1 MEAKIKNK
9 KRIKIIANG
18 LSILI
23 VVVVLIWAVVSFF
36 QLGEKGYTND
46 AQVEEFINPVSS
58 RISGYV
64 SEIRYREHQAVKS
77 GDTLVILDRREFMI
91 QREQAL
97 SNLLEAQSGSAV
109 VSAGLNT
116 AQNNILVAKSN
127 LAELK
132 ARLDN
137 AEDNLKRYGNLL
149 EKDAVTKYQ
158 YDQVKTEQLALQAKY
173 NSLIGQDK
181 SSQLTSAE
189 AGQRVGVSAATLKR
203 AQAQLD
209 MADLN
214 LSYTIITAPYDGTMG
229 RMLLQEG
236 QLIQASQAIGTIV
249 KGDEKWITA
258 NYKERD
264 AAKLIVGERVNI
276 RVDALAGLKLSGTIT
291 AISAAT
297 GAKYSNIPID
307 NSAGNFVK
315 VEQRIPV
322 RIDFD
327 KGTEP
332 TIKNLRAGMNV
343 EVNLIQ

>member
-1 MEAKIKNK
+1 MNNRVKNN
-9 KRIKIIANG
+9 KRIKLIAN
-18 LSILI
+18 SISIFI
-23 VVVVLIWAVVSFF
+23 VIGVLVWSVVSFF
-36 QLGEKGYTND
+36 QWGEKGYTND
-46 AQVEEFINPVSS
+46 AQVEEYINPVSS

-64 SEIRYREHQAVKS
+64 SEIKYREHQAVKK
-77 GDTLVILDRREFMI
+77 GDTLVILDRREFLI
-91 QREQAL
+91 QLEQAA

-109 VSAGLNT
+109 VSASLNT

-127 LAELK
+127 RAELK

-158 YDQVKTEQLALQAKY
+158 YDQVKTEQLALRAKY
-173 NSLIGQDK
+173 NSLVGQDK
-181 SSQLTSAE
+181 SSQLTSLE
-189 AGQRVGVSAATLKR
+189 VGQRVSVSAAARKR

-209 MADLN
+209 MAELN
-214 LSYTIITAPYDGTMG
+214 LSYTIIVAPYDGTMG

-236 QLIQASQAIGTIV
+236 QLIQASQSVGTIV
-249 KGDEKWITA
+249 KGDEKWVTA

-264 AAKLIVGERVNI
+264 AAKLHLGNRVHI
-276 RVDALAGLKLSGTIT
+276 HVDALKGVELTGIIT

-327 KGTEP
+327 KGAEA
-332 TIKNLRAGMNV
+332 TINSLRAGMNV
-343 EVNLIQ
+343 EVNLVH